1 MSPDGAKRSQV
12 EQDSPHPRRATRF
25 LGTSQHPLDDKGRVF
40 FPVRFLPELQKDAC
54 GDATVVVT
62 LGPGGCLYLMG
73 HHDFDLARQ
82 PFSDSAFPSPAELQA
97 QRDFYGKVE
106 EIKLKSGR
114 LLLPDCLRK
123 QAGIDRQL
131 TMVGCGNRVEV
142 WEPSRLEAVEGELDG
157 AFETFNA
164 ESNSALPPG
173 GE

>member
-1 MSPDGAKRSQV
+1 MEPSEPVS
-12 EQDSPHPRRATRF
+12 RRLTRF

-40 FPVRFLPELQKDAC
+40 FPKRFLPELRKDDC

-62 LGPGGCLYLMG
+62 LGPGGCLYLLG
-73 HHDFDLARQ
+73 HADFDLARQ
-82 PFSDSAFPSPAELQA
+82 AFSKSAFPSPAELLA

-106 EIKLKSGR
+106 EVKLKSGR
-114 LLLPDCLRK
+114 LLLPETLRQK
-123 QAGIDRQL
+123 AGIDRQL

-142 WEPSRLEAVEGELDG
+142 WEPARLAAVEADLHG

-164 ESNSALPPG
+164 GEHPADPPG